1 MLFNELKDMGKSKI
15 QVEKNIFLKMQNY
28 FLVQEKNYSQFWS
41 KNISNKTPDKITIPE
56 LEPEPIVFA
65 TPKRTKGRTK
75 KS

>member
-1 MLFNELKDMGKSKI
+1 
-15 QVEKNIFLKMQNY
+15 MQNY

-41 KNISNKTPDKITIPE
+41 KNISNKTPDKIPIPE